1 MQWITRDYVHLDR
14 VASPWLIKRFVDPEA
29 CFIFLPWGEEH
40 QRPADAI
47 PFALPGVELGA
58 HDASGTTFQKILAR
72 YRLNEPALERM
83 GRLIAR
89 GVDHALHHFQP
100 AADDL
105 DGQIAV
111 GLLAISEGMMLI
123 VDTDDAMIA
132 ASLPIYDALYAQLKV
147 QSTLQQHQLSVPPPT
162 GPGPGEKIRFLRT
175 LLHTAGK

>member
-29 CFIFLPWGEEH
+29 SFMFLPWGEEH

-72 YRLNEPALERM
+72 YQLNDPALERM
-83 GRLIAR
+83 GRITAR
-89 GVDHALHHFQP
+89 CVAHALHNFQP
-100 AADDL
+100 APDDL

-111 GLLAISEGMMLI
+111 GLLAISEGLMLI
-123 VDTDDAMIA
+123 VETDAAMLA

-147 QSTLQQHQLSVPPPT
+147 QSLLQQHQLSVPASIGT
-162 GPGPGEKIRFLRT
+162 GPGEKIRFLRT
-175 LLHTAGK
+175 LLHTTEK